1 MHLNR
6 SDFDHFQQEEIRKW
20 LEKGGLLYEK

>member
-1 MHLNR
+1 MFLNR
-6 SDFDHFQQEEIRKW
+6 SDFDHFQQEEICKG